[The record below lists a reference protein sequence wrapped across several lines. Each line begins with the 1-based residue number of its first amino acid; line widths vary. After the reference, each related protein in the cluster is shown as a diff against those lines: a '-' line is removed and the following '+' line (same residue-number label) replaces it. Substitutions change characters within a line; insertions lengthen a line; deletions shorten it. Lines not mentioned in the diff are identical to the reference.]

1 MSDNKN
7 LAALWRMTRSIGV
20 CAHNY
25 WPPRETSLFQ
35 FRFPTILL
43 LEIPNVWILFC
54 YCFLWALRGRFKCAS
69 FAMHYCV
76 YPDKTLTEKEVP
88 EKAVLTAAGG
98 TTVSMLCLF
107 FYYPSYQLRLCVVTH
122 RSISQYSLV
131 YKSYPQVHT
140 SIYRYYWLLYA
151 FKIHWENMKFG
162 TSKRLG

>member
-98 TTVSMLCLF
+98 TTVSTLCLF
-107 FYYPSYQLRLCVVTH
+107 FIIHSTKCACV
-122 RSISQYSLV
+122 
-131 YKSYPQVHT
+131 
-140 SIYRYYWLLYA
+140 WLLIALFPNTAWSTNHTHKCIHLYTGTID
-151 FKIHWENMKFG
+151 FYMLSKYTGKIWNLVL
-162 TSKRLG
+162 RNV